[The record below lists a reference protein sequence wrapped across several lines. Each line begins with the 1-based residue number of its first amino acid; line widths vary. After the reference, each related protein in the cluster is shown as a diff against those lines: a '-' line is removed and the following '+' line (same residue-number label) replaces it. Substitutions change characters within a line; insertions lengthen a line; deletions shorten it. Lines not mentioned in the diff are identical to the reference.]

1 VCAWGGRI
9 RAGPRNR
16 QTTSELSTDLTL
28 SKPATSG
35 PVFSSNLYGG
45 DLDRGGQ
52 SHESLI
58 AAFEQS
64 LRTDYIDLYWL
75 CN

>member
-1 VCAWGGRI
+1 VRRGVAASGLAPEIGKPRRSYPRTSRCQNR
-9 RAGPRNR
+9 RPAG
-16 QTTSELSTDLTL
+16 Q
-28 SKPATSG
+28 
-35 PVFSSNLYGG
+35 FSSNLYVG

-52 SHESLI
+52 SHKSLI